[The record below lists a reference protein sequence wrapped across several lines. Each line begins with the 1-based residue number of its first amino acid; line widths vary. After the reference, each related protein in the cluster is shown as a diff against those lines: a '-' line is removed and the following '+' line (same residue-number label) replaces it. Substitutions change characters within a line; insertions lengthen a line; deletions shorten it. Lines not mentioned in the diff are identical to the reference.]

1 MKVFE
6 YKNISFFYY
15 KMDKYHYEILKKVA
29 NIYNINYDD
38 IIKKIPYK
46 NSKNNLP
53 EYSIF
58 YEEYKLKSLKDLQQA
73 AIDNNCSKSGK
84 KDAIIKRIYDIL
96 LKKNN
101 NDDNISIIEHITNN
115 TIEKKDICVGT
126 DNVNED
132 LKIPNTLIDTSIDTS
147 PDIVSKNK
155 VTNKCVDISDKD
167 LLLLLQTHNLSVTGT
182 RNDLVNRLKDFY
194 KNNEIKNKNKN
205 IEDYILELEDDE
217 YVSRHELNDNLM
229 SIIEKGI
236 KITLSENMWKLIDN
250 GFNSNNY
257 ILIPNKNWIFKE
269 TDISYEFIG
278 IANNDNTYNK
288 CDIPEELL
296 VISS

>member
-1 MKVFE
+1 M
-6 YKNISFFYY
+6 
-15 KMDKYHYEILKKVA
+15 
-29 NIYNINYDD
+29 
-38 IIKKIPYK
+38 
-46 NSKNNLP
+46 P

-101 NDDNISIIEHITNN
+101 NNDDDNISIIEHITNN

-296 VISS
+296 LISS

>member
-58 YEEYKLKSLKDLQQA
+58 YEEYKLKSLKDLQQV

-84 KDAIIKRIYDIL
+84 KDVIIKRIYDIL
-96 LKKNN
+96 FKKNN
-101 NDDNISIIEHITNN
+101 NDDDNISIIEHIINN

-126 DNVNED
+126 DNVNQD
-132 LKIPNTLIDTSIDTS
+132 LKIPHTPIETP
-147 PDIVSKNK
+147 PDIVSNNK

-167 LLLLLQTHNLSVTGT
+167 LLLLLQTHNLSITGT

-205 IEDYILELEDDE
+205 IEDYILELENDE

-236 KITLSENMWKLIDN
+236 KITLCENMWKLIDN
-250 GFNSNNY
+250 GLNYNNY

-296 VISS
+296 MISS